1 MTWTIQRS
9 NQFKKNY
16 QKLPE
21 YLKEKFKKN
30 FLKVLENRYDQQLK
44 THKLQ
49 WELEGY
55 LSSSINDDYRFI
67 SKIDQTNKIISLI
80 NIGNHSIYK

>member
-1 MTWTIQRS
+1 MTWTIQRT

-21 YLKEKFKKN
+21 YLKEKFKVN
-30 FLKVLENRYDQQLK
+30 FQKFLENQYDQSLK

-49 WELEGY
+49 WWLDGY

-67 SKIDQTNKIISLI
+67 SQIEIKNKIILLV

>member
-1 MTWTIQRS
+1 MTWIIRRT

-21 YLKEKFKKN
+21 YLKEKFKVN
-30 FLKVLENRYDQQLK
+30 FQKFLENQYDISLK

-49 WELEGY
+49 GGLEGY
-55 LSSSINDDYRFI
+55 LSSGINDDYRFI
-67 SKIDQTNKIISLI
+67 TQIEQTNKIILLI

>member
-1 MTWTIQRS
+1 MIWTIQRT

-21 YLKEKFKKN
+21 YLKEKFKIN
-30 FLKVLENRYDQQLK
+30 FQKFLENQYDQSLK

-49 WELEGY
+49 WELEWY
-55 LSSSINDDYRFI
+55 VSSSINDDYRFI
-67 SKIDQTNKIISLI
+67 SQIDQTNQIILLV
-80 NIGNHSIYK
+80 NIWNHGIYK

>member
-1 MTWTIQRS
+1 MTWTIQRT

-21 YLKEKFKKN
+21 YLREKFKIN
-30 FLKVLENRYDQQLK
+30 FQKFLENQYDQSLK

-49 WELEGY
+49 WGLDWY
-55 LSSSINDDYRFI
+55 ISSNINDDYRFI
-67 SKIDQTNKIISLI
+67 SHIDQTNKIILLV
-80 NIGNHSIYK
+80 NIWNHSIYK

>member
-1 MTWTIQRS
+1 MTWTIKRT
-9 NQFKKNY
+9 NQFLKNY

-21 YLKEKFKKN
+21 YLKEKFKTN
-30 FLKVLENRYDQQLK
+30 FQKFLENQYDQSLK

-49 WELEGY
+49 WEFEWY
-55 LSSSINDDYRFI
+55 ISSSINDDYRFI
-67 SKIDQTNKIISLI
+67 SQIDQINKVMLLV